1 MVQHTN
7 AEAMPIIPSS
17 RELIE
22 EAIQKNPNLNVNEL
36 HSRTFDLMIH
46 YRSRYY
52 ELKVDAFLSRL
63 SLLDISMEKKRRL
76 REEMLKPIIVGE
88 REYSNFM
95 EEASRRISQ
104 TFQVISGNLAELC
117 VQRELESIGLQE
129 NINFVVGRKK
139 RLRTDFVIYYHK
151 ESILKSYIQKTE
163 PSQAQHRV
171 EVKNVKLRER
181 ATRGLGFDG
190 DSLFGFFNDAG
201 ELSRGNVEVIDNFCR
216 ERSGYCYIPPTTL
229 EQMTYRGTRF
239 RPNTQ
244 FSKDMLA
251 FTQTGRIS

>member
-1 MVQHTN
+1 MS
-7 AEAMPIIPSS
+7 IPSS
-17 RELIE
+17 RQLIE
-22 EAIQKNPNLNVNEL
+22 EAIQSDPNLDVNAL
-36 HSRTFDLMIH
+36 HSRTFELMIH
-46 YRSRYY
+46 YRSKYY
-52 ELKVDAFLSRL
+52 ESKVDAFLSRL
-63 SLLDISMEKKRRL
+63 TLLDIPVEIKTKL
-76 REEMLKPIIVGE
+76 REEMLRPVIVGE

-95 EEASRRISQ
+95 EEASRRVSQ

-117 VQRELESIGLQE
+117 AQRELERVGLQE

-139 RLRTDFVIYYHK
+139 RLRTDFVIYYRK

-181 ATRGLGFDG
+181 AIRGLGFDG
-190 DSLFGFFNDAG
+190 DSMFGFFNDVG
-201 ELSRGNVEVIDNFCR
+201 EFSRGNVDVIDNFCKQR
-216 ERSGYCYIPPTTL
+216 NGYCYIPPTTL

-244 FSKDMLA
+244 FGKDMLA
-251 FTQTGRIS
+251 FAQTGRIP